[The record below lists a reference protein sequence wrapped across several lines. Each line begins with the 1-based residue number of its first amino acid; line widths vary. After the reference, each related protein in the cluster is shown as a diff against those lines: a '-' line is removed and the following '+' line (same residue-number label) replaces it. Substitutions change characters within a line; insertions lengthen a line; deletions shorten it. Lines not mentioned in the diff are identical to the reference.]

1 MNPTDWISRRTAAV
15 SLLLF
20 VAPVA
25 TVAADATADGG
36 RRVAVIAHRGW
47 HKAPGVAG
55 AENSIAALRA
65 AQEAGFWGSE
75 FDVHMTLDEQLV
87 VRHDDKI
94 RGTNVWE
101 QPYAAVADF
110 VLPNGERLPTLDEYL
125 SQGSRSKSTMLVL
138 EVKKEGDDA
147 AACRLADLA
156 VEAVR
161 RHGLLSPDRIMFIS
175 FCNAACRHLA
185 EKLPGFQVQ
194 CVTTRAPDVVHDDG
208 VSGIDFLYSAYTS
221 ADHSNWVDRAHE
233 LGMTVG
239 AWTVDATNAIDST
252 VACGVD
258 AITSNYPDRV
268 RDLLGPIELS
278 LPQFA
283 AGTSKFHATFI
294 QSWKCRDW
302 TAEQWRA
309 EFLAAR
315 EAGFDALILQS
326 CCDIVRGDPGAG
338 AAQDPGNYPDVAAYC
353 MYPSQIPELAG
364 AFRSSQNGGDALAL
378 ALDAAAETGMR
389 LWIGTVNDDLWWKFG
404 WGAPASD
411 GAGGTYFQSWCASNA
426 ALCSAIVTEI
436 RARYGAT
443 RGDRIAGWYYV
454 NELWNFDAACAGTD
468 GGLYARVLGAN
479 VAATIAA
486 AAPGEPVL
494 VCPFWNPDLST
505 PSQFGAFV
513 STFVAAAGFRPI
525 DVYAPQNG
533 GGAERAPAAI
543 REWALAQKTAL
554 GGAMRFWSDCETFRE
569 ADFSPKPIEDLRADW
584 EAVEDLVSGAVVFA
598 WHHYYEDTAL
608 AAPFS
613 SFAREGARDRTSA
626 PFPVPFAWLD
636 DAFPRRAYAPAEF
649 DALAEA
655 DADGDGLATWAEY
668 LCGTDPSD
676 AESRLLATIEIGADG
691 EPRVGWDLVNPLPGS
706 SCIVEGSPALSS
718 PSWSTDALP
727 SASFFRVRLSHP
739 DLD

>member
-1 MNPTDWISRRTAAV
+1 MLRRLQSLAALPAAWLFLATASA
-15 SLLLF
+15 
-20 VAPVA
+20 
-25 TVAADATADGG
+25 AADG
-36 RRVAVIAHRGW
+36 RVAVIAHRGW
-47 HKAPGVAG
+47 HRAPGVVG

-65 AQEAGFWGSE
+65 AQEARFWGSE
-75 FDVHMTLDEQLV
+75 FDVHMTLDERLV

-94 RGTNVWE
+94 GGTNIWQ
-101 QPYAAVADF
+101 QPYAAIADF

-125 SQGSRSKSTMLVL
+125 AQGSRSKSTMLVL
-138 EVKKEGDDA
+138 EVKKEGGDT

-175 FCNAACRHLA
+175 FSNAACKHLA

-194 CVTTRAPDVVHDDG
+194 CVTTRDPDLVHDDG
-208 VSGIDFLYSAYTS
+208 VPGIDFSYSSYTS
-221 ADHSNWVDRAHE
+221 ASHSNWVDRAHE

-239 AWTVDATNAIDST
+239 AWTVDATNAIDSM

-268 RDLLGPIELS
+268 RDLLGSLELS
-278 LPQFA
+278 LPRFA

-302 TAEQWRA
+302 TAEEWRA

-353 MYPSQIPELAG
+353 MYPSQIPELVG

-426 ALCSAIVTEI
+426 ALCTAIVTEI

-479 VAATIAA
+479 AAATIAA
-486 AAPGEPVL
+486 AGPGEPVL

-505 PSQFGAFV
+505 PSQFGSFV
-513 STFVAAAGFRPI
+513 SNFVAAAGFRPI
-525 DVYAPQNG
+525 DVYAPQDG

-554 GGAMRFWSDCETFRE
+554 GGAMRFWIDLETFRE

-584 EAVEDLVSGAVVFA
+584 EAVKDLVSGAVVFA

-649 DALAEA
+649 DALAES
-655 DADGDGLATWAEY
+655 DPDGDGFATWAEY
-668 LCGTDPSD
+668 L
-676 AESRLLATIEIGADG
+676 
-691 EPRVGWDLVNPLPGS
+691 
-706 SCIVEGSPALSS
+706 
-718 PSWSTDALP
+718 
-727 SASFFRVRLSHP
+727 
-739 DLD
+739 